1 MDDLLMKAA
10 TVVAVALAAFSS
22 FPSPAQQDNGSNQNP
37 TVVRKAATSP
47 MQMLAMLQEPA
58 SPVQSQTPMQPQ
70 TTSPMQT
77 EPAQQQSAQQQAQP
91 GQEQQQPRVKTVQ
104 LQLITGELVNKLDSK
119 AAKQGDSVIL
129 KTREDVKT
137 PDGTDIPKGS
147 KLVGHVTTV
156 QSRGDGSENSQITLQ
171 FDRAELKGGQAV
183 PIASVIESVAPS
195 TGEGT
200 MANNNGVTAM
210 PASPGASN
218 APVTGSGVANPTNN
232 NGLNQ
237 NTDNHP
243 GVAAGTTSETLEQQ
257 QREMNGASSNSQG
270 PGSIVARNGNI
281 AIRTTSIPGILIANN
296 VSGQPFSN
304 ASGVLL
310 GARRD
315 IELDGGT
322 QMVVA
327 VATVPQGPGSGMTR

>member
-1 MDDLLMKAA
+1 MKAA

-37 TVVRKAATSP
+37 AVVRQAATSP

-58 SPVQSQTPMQPQ
+58 SPAQSQTPVQPQ
-70 TTSPMQT
+70 ATSPMQT
-77 EPAQQQSAQQQAQP
+77 EPAQQQPAQP
-91 GQEQQQPRVKTVQ
+91 GQEQQPRVRTVQ

-119 AAKQGDSVIL
+119 DAKQGDSVVL
-129 KTREDVKT
+129 KTREEVKT
-137 PDGTDIPKGS
+137 ADGTDIPKGS

-156 QSRGDGSENSQITLQ
+156 QTRGNGSENSQITLQ

-183 PIASVIESVAPS
+183 PIASVIESVSPS
-195 TGEGT
+195 AGAGSMENNDNG
-200 MANNNGVTAM
+200 MAAV
-210 PASPGASN
+210 PASPGTSS

-232 NGLNQ
+232 NGMNQ
-237 NTDNHP
+237 STMNDHP
-243 GVAAGTTSETLEQQ
+243 GGAAGTSPQTPEQQ
-257 QREMNGASSNSQG
+257 QRETNGASGASQA

-296 VSGQPFSN
+296 ISGQPFSN

-327 VATVPQGPGSGMTR
+327 VATVPQGPGSGMSR